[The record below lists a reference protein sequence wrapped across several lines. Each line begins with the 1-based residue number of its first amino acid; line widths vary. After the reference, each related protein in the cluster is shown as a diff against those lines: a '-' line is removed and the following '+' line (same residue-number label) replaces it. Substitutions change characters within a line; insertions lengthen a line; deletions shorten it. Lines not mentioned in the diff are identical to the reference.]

1 MWPAPGSSPTRR
13 TDLCSWAE
21 QIPKGISA
29 FVAPR
34 STARNPEVGLHNTLL
49 LPSKPRR
56 TGGTRERRSSGTTDL
71 LRLYLQDIGRVD
83 LLTNEE
89 EVTLARLVQRREALL
104 HQQRELAESD
114 AAIGE
119 LHRLEEL
126 QRREANQHS
135 HWPTKQEWA
144 RAAGLPLQELQKRID
159 LGYQVWAE
167 QAQLEA
173 KDLKLALRNGR
184 RAKDHM
190 IQANLRLVVAV
201 AKKYQQRGM
210 EILDLVQEGTLGL
223 ERAVEKFDPTRGFR
237 FSTYAY
243 WWIRQGITRAIATQS
258 RTIRLPVHVTEK
270 LNRIKRVQQEIA
282 SNEGRLASI
291 SDLARELGISEDTV
305 RQTLARV
312 PRSVS
317 LDTRVGREQDT
328 QLGDLIEDSHA
339 TPEQTLTIDELHNDL
354 EDLLEEL
361 TSREAAVLRRRFGLE
376 DDTPQTLAQI
386 GEELKLSRER
396 VRQIE
401 TRALLKLRQPQR
413 RSKVRDYIQG
423 LDS

>member
-1 MWPAPGSSPTRR
+1 MENVRLQP
-13 TDLCSWAE
+13 
-21 QIPKGISA
+21 
-29 FVAPR
+29 
-34 STARNPEVGLHNTLL
+34 
-49 LPSKPRR
+49 LPPLPRR
-56 TGGTRERRSSGTTDL
+56 TGETRSRRTSGTTDL

-83 LLTNEE
+83 LLTSEE

-104 HQQRELAESD
+104 KQQRELSD
-114 AAIGE
+114 TNPAIGE
-119 LHRLEEL
+119 LHRLEDL
-126 QRREANQHS
+126 QRREANHHS

-144 RAAGLPLQELQKRID
+144 RAAGLTLQELQSRID
-159 LGYQVWAE
+159 AGYEAWADK
-167 QAQLEA
+167 AAIDA
-173 KDLKLALRNGR
+173 KELKVSLRNGR

-243 WWIRQGITRAIATQS
+243 WWIRQGMTRAIATQS
-258 RTIRLPVHVTEK
+258 RTIRLPVHITEK
-270 LNRIKRVQQEIA
+270 LNRIKRVQQDIA
-282 SNEGRLASI
+282 SNEGRIASI
-291 SDLARELGISEDTV
+291 ADLARELNISEETV
-305 RQTLARV
+305 RQTLERV

-317 LDTRVGREQDT
+317 LDSRVGKDQDT
-328 QLGDLIEDSHA
+328 QLGDLIEDGKA
-339 TPEQTLTIDELHNDL
+339 TPEETLTHDELHNDL
-354 EDLLEEL
+354 EGLLDEL

-386 GEELKLSRER
+386 GEDLQLSRER

-401 TRALLKLRQPQR
+401 TRALLKLRQPQK
-413 RSKVRDYIQG
+413 RSKIWDYIQS

>member
-1 MWPAPGSSPTRR
+1 M
-13 TDLCSWAE
+13 
-21 QIPKGISA
+21 
-29 FVAPR
+29 PR
-34 STARNPEVGLHNTLL
+34 L
-49 LPSKPRR
+49 PRR
-56 TGGTRERRSSGTTDL
+56 TGETRSRRSSGTADL

-83 LLTNEE
+83 LLTSEE
-89 EVTLARLVQRREALL
+89 EVTLARLVQRRETLL
-104 HQQRELAESD
+104 QQQRELSD
-114 AAIGE
+114 TNPAIGE

-126 QRREANQHS
+126 QRREANHHS

-144 RAAGLPLQELQKRID
+144 RAAALTLQELQLRID
-159 LGYQVWAE
+159 AGYEAWADK
-167 QAQLEA
+167 AAIDA
-173 KDLKLALRNGR
+173 KELKLSLRNGR

-243 WWIRQGITRAIATQS
+243 WWIRQGMTRAIATQS

-282 SNEGRLASI
+282 SNEGRIASI
-291 SDLARELGISEDTV
+291 ADLARELGISEDTV
-305 RQTLARV
+305 RQTLERV

-317 LDTRVGREQDT
+317 LDSRVGKDQDT
-328 QLGDLIEDSHA
+328 QLGDLIEDGKA
-339 TPEQTLTIDELHNDL
+339 TPEETLTHDELHNDL
-354 EDLLEEL
+354 EGLLDEL
-361 TSREAAVLRRRFGLE
+361 TTREAAVLRRRFGLE

-401 TRALLKLRQPQR
+401 TRALLKLRQPQK
-413 RSKVRDYIQG
+413 RSKIRDYIQG

>member
-1 MWPAPGSSPTRR
+1 M
-13 TDLCSWAE
+13 
-21 QIPKGISA
+21 
-29 FVAPR
+29 PR
-34 STARNPEVGLHNTLL
+34 Q
-49 LPSKPRR
+49 PRR
-56 TGGTRERRSSGTTDL
+56 TGETRERRSRSTTDL

-89 EVTLARLVQRREALL
+89 EVTLARLVQQRETLL
-104 HQQRELAESD
+104 HQQRELAEHD
-114 AAIGE
+114 PAISE

-135 HWPTKQEWA
+135 HWPTRQEWA
-144 RAAGLPLQELQKRID
+144 RAAGISLQDLQNRID
-159 LGYQVWAE
+159 SGYAAWAQ
-167 QAQLEA
+167 QASLEP
-173 KDLKLALRNGR
+173 KALRTALREGR

-210 EILDLVQEGTLGL
+210 ELLDLVQEGTLGL

-243 WWIRQGITRAIATQS
+243 WWIRQGMTRAIATQS

-282 SNEGRLASI
+282 SNEGRIASI
-291 SDLARELGISEDTV
+291 SDLARELGVSEDTV

-317 LDTRVGREQDT
+317 LDTRVGKDQDT
-328 QLGDLIEDSHA
+328 QLGDLIEDGHD
-339 TPEQTLTIDELHNDL
+339 TPEQTLTHHELHNDL
-354 EDLLEEL
+354 EELLDEL
-361 TSREAAVLRRRFGLE
+361 TNREAAVLRRRFGLE

-386 GEELKLSRER
+386 GEDLQLSRER

>member
-1 MWPAPGSSPTRR
+1 M
-13 TDLCSWAE
+13 
-21 QIPKGISA
+21 
-29 FVAPR
+29 PR
-34 STARNPEVGLHNTLL
+34 Q
-49 LPSKPRR
+49 PRR
-56 TGGTRERRSSGTTDL
+56 TGETRERRSRSTTDL

-89 EVTLARLVQRREALL
+89 EVTLARLVQQRETLL
-104 HQQRELAESD
+104 HQQKDLAEHD
-114 AAIGE
+114 PAISE

-135 HWPTKQEWA
+135 HWPTRQEWA
-144 RAAGLPLQELQKRID
+144 RAAGISLQELQNR
-159 LGYQVWAE
+159 
-167 QAQLEA
+167 LEA
-173 KDLKLALRNGR
+173 GYSAWAQQASLEPKTLRKALREGR

-210 EILDLVQEGTLGL
+210 ELLDLVQEGTLGL

-282 SNEGRLASI
+282 SNEGRIASI
-291 SDLARELGISEDTV
+291 SDLARELGLSEDTV

-317 LDTRVGREQDT
+317 LDTRVGRDQDT
-328 QLGDLIEDSHA
+328 QLGDLIEDGKA
-339 TPEQTLTIDELHNDL
+339 TPEQTLTHDELHNDL
-354 EDLLEEL
+354 EHLLDEL

-386 GEELKLSRER
+386 GEQLKLSRER

>member
-1 MWPAPGSSPTRR
+1 M
-13 TDLCSWAE
+13 
-21 QIPKGISA
+21 
-29 FVAPR
+29 
-34 STARNPEVGLHNTLL
+34 NPEEVFLSLES
-49 LPSKPRR
+49 LPRQPRR
-56 TGGTRERRSSGTTDL
+56 TGETRDRRSGTTDL

-104 HQQRELAESD
+104 QQQRQLADSD

-119 LHRLEEL
+119 LHRLEKL
-126 QRREANQHS
+126 QRQEANHHS
-135 HWPTKQEWA
+135 RWPTKQEWA
-144 RAAGLPLQELQKRID
+144 RAAGLNLQDLQHRIET
-159 LGYQVWAE
+159 GYQAWGT
-167 QAQLEA
+167 QAGLDSKE
-173 KDLKLALRNGR
+173 LKVALRNGR

-210 EILDLVQEGTLGL
+210 ELLDLVQEGTLGL

-282 SNEGRLASI
+282 TEKGRLASV
-291 SDLARELGISEDTV
+291 SDLARELGLSEETV
-305 RQTLARV
+305 RMTLMRV

-317 LDTRVGREQDT
+317 LETRVGKDQDT
-328 QLGDLIEDSHA
+328 QLGDLLEDGSA
-339 TPEQTLTIDELHNDL
+339 TPEQTLTRDSLHDDLEHLLDEL
-354 EDLLEEL
+354 
-361 TSREAAVLRRRFGLE
+361 TPREAEVIRSRFGLE
-376 DDTPQTLAQI
+376 DDHPRTLAEI
-386 GEELKLSRER
+386 GEAMALSRER

-401 TRALLKLRQPQR
+401 TRALLKLRQPQL
-413 RSKVRDYIQG
+413 RSKVKDYILG

>member
-1 MWPAPGSSPTRR
+1 M
-13 TDLCSWAE
+13 
-21 QIPKGISA
+21 
-29 FVAPR
+29 
-34 STARNPEVGLHNTLL
+34 
-49 LPSKPRR
+49 
-56 TGGTRERRSSGTTDL
+56 

-89 EVTLARLVQRREALL
+89 EVTLARLVQRRETLL
-104 HQQRELAESD
+104 QQQRDLASSD
-114 AAIGE
+114 QAIAE

-144 RAAGLPLQELQKRID
+144 RAAGLSQDDLQQRID
-159 LGYQVWAE
+159 AGYRAWAAHAE
-167 QAQLEA
+167 INARE
-173 KDLKLALRNGR
+173 LKVALRNGR
-184 RAKDHM
+184 KAKDHM

-210 EILDLVQEGTLGL
+210 ELLDLVQEGTLGL

-243 WWIRQGITRAIATQS
+243 WWIRQGMTRAIATQS

-291 SDLARELGISEDTV
+291 SDLARELGVSEDTV

-317 LDTRVGREQDT
+317 LDTRVGKDQDT
-328 QLGDLIEDSHA
+328 QLGDLIEDGHA
-339 TPEQTLTIDELHNDL
+339 TPEQTLTHHELHNDL
-354 EDLLEEL
+354 EELLDEL
-361 TSREAAVLRRRFGLE
+361 TNREAAVLRRRFGLE

-386 GEELKLSRER
+386 GEDLQLSRER

>member
-1 MWPAPGSSPTRR
+1 M
-13 TDLCSWAE
+13 
-21 QIPKGISA
+21 
-29 FVAPR
+29 
-34 STARNPEVGLHNTLL
+34 
-49 LPSKPRR
+49 
-56 TGGTRERRSSGTTDL
+56 
-71 LRLYLQDIGRVD
+71 RLYLQDIGRVD
-83 LLTNEE
+83 LLTSEE
-89 EVTLARLVQRREALL
+89 EVTLARLVQRRETLL
-104 HQQRELAESD
+104 KQQRELSD
-114 AAIGE
+114 TNQAIGE

-126 QRREANQHS
+126 QRREANHHS

-144 RAAGLPLQELQKRID
+144 RAAALTLQELQNRID
-159 LGYQVWAE
+159 AGYEAWAE
-167 QAQLEA
+167 KAAIDA
-173 KDLKLALRNGR
+173 KELKLSLRNGR

-243 WWIRQGITRAIATQS
+243 WWIRQGMTRAIATQS

-282 SNEGRLASI
+282 SNEGRIASI
-291 SDLARELGISEDTV
+291 ADLARELGISEDTV
-305 RQTLARV
+305 RQTLERV

-317 LDTRVGREQDT
+317 LDSRVGKDQDT
-328 QLGDLIEDSHA
+328 QLGDLIEDGKA
-339 TPEQTLTIDELHNDL
+339 TPEETLTHDELHNDL
-354 EDLLEEL
+354 EGLLDEL
-361 TSREAAVLRRRFGLE
+361 TPREASVLRRRFGLE

-401 TRALLKLRQPQR
+401 TRALLKLRQPQK
-413 RSKVRDYIQG
+413 RSKIRDYIQG

>member
-1 MWPAPGSSPTRR
+1 M
-13 TDLCSWAE
+13 
-21 QIPKGISA
+21 
-29 FVAPR
+29 PR
-34 STARNPEVGLHNTLL
+34 Q
-49 LPSKPRR
+49 PRR
-56 TGGTRERRSSGTTDL
+56 TGETRDRRSRSTTDL

-104 HQQRELAESD
+104 QQQRDLAASD

-119 LHRLEEL
+119 LYRLEEL

-144 RAAGLPLQELQKRID
+144 RAADLSLAELQQRIEA
-159 LGYQVWAE
+159 GYSAWARE
-167 QAQLEA
+167 ANLEA
-173 KDLKLALRNGR
+173 RELKTALRNGR

-210 EILDLVQEGTLGL
+210 ELLDLVQEGTLGL

-258 RTIRLPVHVTEK
+258 RTIRLPVHITEK
-270 LNRIKRVQQEIA
+270 LNRIKKAQREIA
-282 SNEGRLASI
+282 GRLGRTATLK
-291 SDLARELGISEDTV
+291 DLSTELNLPEEVV
-305 RQTLARV
+305 RQTLMRV

-317 LDTRVGREQDT
+317 LDTRVGRDMDT
-328 QLGDLIEDSHA
+328 ELGDLLEDGMP
-339 TPEQTLTIDELHNDL
+339 TPEQRLTREKLHD
-354 EDLLEEL
+354 DLLGLLGEL
-361 TSREAAVLRRRFGLE
+361 SGREARVIRLRFGL
-376 DDTPQTLAQI
+376 DDDNPQTLAEI
-386 GEELKLSRER
+386 GKCLDLSRER

-401 TRALLKLRQPQR
+401 SRALHKLRLPER
-413 RSKVRDYIQG
+413 RGRVKDY
-423 LDS
+423 LEDLN

>member
-1 MWPAPGSSPTRR
+1 MSEKARTTGKAPIRWS
-13 TDLCSWAE
+13 
-21 QIPKGISA
+21 
-29 FVAPR
+29 
-34 STARNPEVGLHNTLL
+34 
-49 LPSKPRR
+49 
-56 TGGTRERRSSGTTDL
+56 GGNDL

-83 LLTNEE
+83 LLTSEE
-89 EVTLARLVQRREALL
+89 EVTLSRQV
-104 HQQRELAESD
+104 QQRERLLVQERDLSTRI
-114 AAIGE
+114 AAIRV
-119 LHRLEEL
+119 LLDLEEL
-126 QRREANQHS
+126 QQREANHIS
-135 HWPTKQEWA
+135 HWPTRQEWA
-144 RAAGLPLQELQKRID
+144 RAAEMPLGELNRV
-159 LGYQVWAE
+159 LNEGYTRWAE
-167 QAQLEA
+167 ESGLEA
-173 KDLKLALRNGR
+173 KELQRRLREGR
-184 RAKDHM
+184 RARDRM

-210 EILDLVQEGTLGL
+210 ELLDLVQEGTLGL

-258 RTIRLPVHVTEK
+258 RTIRLPVHITEK

-282 SNEGRLASI
+282 SEQGRLASV
-291 SDLARELGISEDTV
+291 SDLAKELGVSEDTV

-317 LDTRVGREQDT
+317 LETRVGKDQDT
-328 QLGDLIEDSHA
+328 QLGDLLEDGHA
-339 TPEQTLTIDELHNDL
+339 TPEQTLTRDALHDDLEHLLDELNP
-354 EDLLEEL
+354 
-361 TSREAAVLRRRFGLE
+361 REAEVIRSRFGLE
-376 DDTPQTLAQI
+376 DDTPRTLAEI
-386 GEELKLSRER
+386 GEAMALSRER